1 MFDMPIQS
9 HRLLPWHVAESSIQL
24 LCQSIAH
31 ESTSYSNFYSAC
43 TERWFHQ
50 KINDI
55 LQFWQINFS
64 LFKDD
69 FLEGMNSA
77 SDMFPVIDIKLL
89 H

>member
-1 MFDMPIQS
+1 MLQKVPFS
-9 HRLLPWHVAESSIQL
+9 FYAKVLLTKARVTQIFTVLVLSDGFIR
-24 LCQSIAH
+24 I
-31 ESTSYSNFYSAC
+31 
-43 TERWFHQ
+43 
-50 KINDI
+50 INDI